1 MQIHYTDYNEITTV
15 SNTFAFKLLNK
26 LYDEEEGGSIVFS
39 PYSINFIMSML
50 YRGMDGNTKKEFEK
64 IYKLNELIQLP
75 YQLSYIFVDYDL
87 FQKCK
92 SNGELHT
99 ANMIN
104 IEASYKDNIKDKFI
118 SLLNYKRFEFSLRDF
133 KVSPDKS
140 RKDINDW
147 VSNQTKSNINN
158 LLPPN
163 SITNETKMVLVN
175 TIYLNMKWYYEFVK
189 LMTNDFKTIS
199 NELIKIDYM
208 THKNPVQIPYYEDD
222 DVKIVSI
229 PYKNPN
235 NKGTNGFSLKIL
247 LPTDQNHFELFDV
260 NNYLKHKLFM
270 KNIQVILPKF
280 TIETSLELKQTFEK
294 MGFQTLFNDSCN
306 LGKMNIVDDIKVD
319 EIYHKAKIEI
329 NEQGTEASG
338 ATAVVMKTKSAIKHR
353 KNDFILFNA
362 NRTFQYAIVNDIT
375 KSILFSGVFNG
386 TT

>member
-1 MQIHYTDYNEITTV
+1 MN
-15 SNTFAFKLLNK
+15 
-26 LYDEEEGGSIVFS
+26 
-39 PYSINFIMSML
+39 
-50 YRGMDGNTKKEFEK
+50 
-64 IYKLNELIQLP
+64 
-75 YQLSYIFVDYDL
+75 
-87 FQKCK
+87 
-92 SNGELHT
+92 
-99 ANMIN
+99 
-104 IEASYKDNIKDKFI
+104 DKFI